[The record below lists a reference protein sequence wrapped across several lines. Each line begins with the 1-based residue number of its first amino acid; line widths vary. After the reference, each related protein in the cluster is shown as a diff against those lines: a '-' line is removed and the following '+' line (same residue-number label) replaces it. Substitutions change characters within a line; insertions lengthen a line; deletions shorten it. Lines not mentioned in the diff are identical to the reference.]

1 MLSIINTV
9 FAQNYSDP
17 KGDSP
22 ATLQDLEV
30 SFGRVVEVMLGLAG
44 IALFIMLIVGGFKFI
59 TAGGD
64 PKAIEGAKKTLTYA
78 IGGIVLI
85 VLSFLI
91 LRFIS
96 TFTGVDVTQFKIFQ
110 GI

>member
-1 MLSIINTV
+1 MNKIISTV
-9 FAQNYSDP
+9 LAAEIETVD
-17 KGDSP
+17 DV
-22 ATLQDLEV
+22 ATLQGFEGVFENIVTIVLG
-30 SFGRVVEVMLGLAG
+30 FGG
-44 IALFIMLIVGGFKFI
+44 IILFIMLIMGGFRFI

-78 IGGIVLI
+78 IGGIVL
-85 VLSFLI
+85 VALSFLI

-110 GI
+110 GN